1 MFIKKIVLILL
12 CFSFVLTQEPCIGTC
27 YTEEEEQNIEL
38 HISTLEQSDSL
49 NVLEIKELKSIIE
62 LYQAKS
68 KNDSLW
74 LDLTN
79 KKVDLLDKRILLYDD
94 LIKEVKPK
102 WYENKWLWFTIGV
115 LTTAGSIKLAGE
127 LVD

>member
-1 MFIKKIVLILL
+1 MQELCEGE
-12 CFSFVLTQEPCIGTC
+12 CFSS
-27 YTEEEEQNIEL
+27 EEIQNIEL
-38 HISTLEQSDSL
+38 HISTLEQQDSL
-49 NVLEIKELKSIIE
+49 SVIEITQLKDIIG
-62 LYQAKS
+62 LYEAKS

-79 KKVDLLDKRILLYDD
+79 KKVDLLDKRILLYND

-102 WYENKWLWFTIGV
+102 WYENKWLWFSLGV
-115 LTTAGSIKLAGE
+115 ITTAGSIKIAGE

>member
-79 KKVDLLDKRILLYDD
+79 K
-94 LIKEVKPK
+94 
-102 WYENKWLWFTIGV
+102 
-115 LTTAGSIKLAGE
+115 
-127 LVD
+127 

>member
-1 MFIKKIVLILL
+1 MKKFLSLLLIFCFLFSQVIAEEDE
-12 CFSFVLTQEPCIGTC
+12 CFSA
-27 YTEEEEQNIEL
+27 EEMQNIEL

-49 NVLEIKELKSIIE
+49 NVLEIKQLKDIIG
-62 LYQAKS
+62 LYEAKS

-79 KKVDLLDKRILLYDD
+79 KKIGLLDKRIDLYND
-94 LIKEVKPK
+94 LIKEIKPK

-115 LTTAGSIKLAGE
+115 LTTAGSIKIAGE

>member
-1 MFIKKIVLILL
+1 MNKFLSLLLI
-12 CFSFVLTQEPCIGTC
+12 FSFLFPQAVV
-27 YTEEEEQNIEL
+27 EEEECFTGSEIQEIEL

-115 LTTAGSIKLAGE
+115 VTTAGSVKLAGE
-127 LVD
+127 IID

>member
-49 NVLEIKELKSIIE
+49 NVIEIDKLKEIVK
-62 LYQAKS
+62 LYEEKDNNN
-68 KNDSLW
+68 KLW
-74 LDLTN
+74 LDLQFR
-79 KKVDLLDKRILLYDD
+79 KSKLLDEQIKLYDD
-94 LIKEVKPK
+94 LVKEVKPK

-115 LTTAGSIKLAGE
+115 VTTAGTLKLASDI
-127 LVD
+127 VD